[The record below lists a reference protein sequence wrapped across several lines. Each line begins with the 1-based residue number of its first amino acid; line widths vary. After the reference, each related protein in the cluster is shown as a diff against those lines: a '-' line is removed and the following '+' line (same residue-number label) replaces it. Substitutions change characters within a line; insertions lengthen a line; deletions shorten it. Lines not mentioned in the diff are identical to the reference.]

1 MDDAD
6 DERPLPTDHDAWCQ
20 VVRNGQL
27 SRFPEAK
34 IVAAIQAQQKMPERD
49 QRIIDQMAEY
59 VSDRMMRILR
69 RAISTGFPNEGWDL
83 VEAAHEKLLKALF
96 LPQSSDGKGLRTA
109 FKGTLVRRATD
120 QARKAI
126 LEKQRVSYAE
136 DPGVL
141 PTRPKEL
148 YSLAEQE
155 AHVRMLLDR
164 IRDPQKREAFE
175 LYMDGVPYGG
185 TKGKTI
191 AAELGISADKAAKL
205 VKDAKRLLANMIGKS

>member
-1 MDDAD
+1 MSDAD
-6 DERPLPTDHDAWCQ
+6 DEPPLPSDHGAWCQ

-34 IVAAIQAQQKMPERD
+34 IVAAVQAQHKRLERD

-69 RAISTGFPNEGWDL
+69 RAISTDFPNEGWDL
-83 VEAAHEKLLKALF
+83 VEAAHEKMLKALF
-96 LPQSSDGKGLRTA
+96 LPQSPDGKGLRTA
-109 FKGTLVRRATD
+109 FKGTLVHRATD

-126 LEKQRVSYAE
+126 LEKQRFSYAE

-141 PTRPKEL
+141 PTRSEEL

-155 AHVRMLLDR
+155 AHVRALLDR
-164 IRDPQKREAFE
+164 IRDPQTRQAFE
-175 LYMDGVPYGG
+175 LHMDGVPYGG
-185 TKGKTI
+185 TKGKSI

-205 VKDAKRLLANMIGKS
+205 VKDAKRQLEKMIGKS

>member
-1 MDDAD
+1 MSDAD
-6 DERPLPTDHDAWCQ
+6 DERPSPTDHDAWCR
-20 VVRNGQL
+20 VVRGGQL

-34 IVAAIQAQQKMPERD
+34 IVAAIQAQHKSAGRD
-49 QRIIDQMAEY
+49 QRIVDQMAEH

-69 RAISTGFPNEGWDL
+69 RAISTDFPNEGWDL
-83 VEAAHEKLLKALF
+83 VEAAHEKMLKALF
-96 LPQSSDGKGLRTA
+96 LPQSPDGKGLRTA
-109 FKGTLVRRATD
+109 FKGTLVHRATD

-126 LEKQRVSYAE
+126 LEKRRISYAE

-141 PTRPKEL
+141 ATRSTEL

-155 AHVRMLLDR
+155 VHVRTMLDR
-164 IRDPQKREAFE
+164 IRDPQKRQAFE
-175 LYMDGVPYGG
+175 LHMDGVPYGG

-205 VKDAKRLLANMIGKS
+205 VKDAKRQLANMIGKS